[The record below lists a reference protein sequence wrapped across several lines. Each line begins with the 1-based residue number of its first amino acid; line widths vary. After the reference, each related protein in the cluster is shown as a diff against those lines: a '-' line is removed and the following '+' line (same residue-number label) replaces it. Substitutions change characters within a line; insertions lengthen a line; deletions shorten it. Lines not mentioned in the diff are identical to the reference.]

1 MLIYNT
7 LYFAMYFTTY
17 LTIYLLCHITY
28 HIPYRIPYHIPYIYS
43 ISYHIIHH
51 IHNPLISLINSVSA
65 SRLCHCLVPRFKA
78 LAPPRCLLSH
88 TQSNPLLPSLYTL
101 HPPRSRS
108 PLPGQ
113 VLQPVSLLIMF
124 LFYLLPTLQL
134 HVITLLLPLLLLLS
148 PSLFLSLDL
157 LLSLCLPL
165 TCCQSLHCKLC
176 GTFHCS
182 TNLIFFL

>member
-1 MLIYNT
+1 
-7 LYFAMYFTTY
+7 MYFTIY

-51 IHNPLISLINSVSA
+51 IYNPLISLINSVSA

-101 HPPRSRS
+101 HPLPLPLSTPWSSFAAGVSVDYVFVLLTSNSATSCDYIVVATLAAALSLTLSRS
-108 PLPGQ
+108 
-113 VLQPVSLLIMF
+113 VA
-124 LFYLLPTLQL
+124 
-134 HVITLLLPLLLLLS
+134 
-148 PSLFLSLDL
+148 LSLSVC
-157 LLSLCLPL
+157 LSLVAKVCIASSAARFTVAP
-165 TCCQSLHCKLC
+165 
-176 GTFHCS
+176 
-182 TNLIFFL
+182 I